1 MSFLLE
7 FGEIGEGP
15 LGHNQPYP
23 MPDPRFLGPTTQRS
37 LILLANRTQHSDLR
51 GLGLDEYKS

>member
-15 LGHNQPYP
+15 LGHNQP
-23 MPDPRFLGPTTQRS
+23 DPRFLGPTTQRS
-37 LILLANRTQHSDLR
+37 WVLLANRTQHSDLR